1 MREKRQFERFD
12 LQIETILNFQD
23 GLFRNKRR
31 TYVSR
36 NISCSGAFLNTSNP
50 LTVGTKLD
58 LVILL
63 SQDKFGTKRKDERVK
78 IMTMG
83 MVVRTNELGMAIEF
97 DKLYKMSM
105 TAI

>member
-1 MREKRQFERFD
+1 MLEKRKFERFD
-12 LQIETILNFQD
+12 LRIETILNFQD
-23 GLFRNKRR
+23 GVFKNKQR
-31 TYVSR
+31 TFISR
-36 NISCSGAFLNTSNP
+36 DISCSGAFLNTNDP
-50 LTVGTKLD
+50 LPVGTRLD
-58 LVILL
+58 LVLLL